1 VQKNISLKN
10 VEYSIREKPILQGVS
25 FRCSENERLCI
36 FGENGAGKST
46 LLKILCGQVEAD
58 SGIIDKQ
65 GHIRFVYVPQEFDHK
80 YKEVT
85 IEGYIKELAG
95 DKFLQKVFNYGNEL
109 GFNIEKNKEAL
120 CGSLSG
126 GQQKIVA
133 LSVAFALSPDF
144 LLMDEPENHLDI
156 VSRIELVSLLKDF
169 RGGIIFI
176 SHDRLLIDAI
186 ATKIGEIAGGKIH
199 ISEGGYDDYIAMKME
214 RIGGLQRQYD
224 AESKRIKQLS
234 SAIVILQQKAFRGK
248 EISAY
253 RRAKEEL
260 DGLKKAHKESA
271 RPDDKKTKIKLVG
284 TDQSIHSGKLICKM
298 DDGAFGFEKV
308 GKKARSQ
315 IFNNA
320 NLEIRSGEKIVLLGR
335 NGSGKST
342 FLKCLT
348 GELPMQKG
356 EMTWRPAVK
365 WAYFDQHAQF
375 DPEARAVEIVMDKLN
390 AIDEDART
398 ALGKMKF
405 DSDRMNQ
412 QVKSLSG
419 GERMRLRFAIV
430 FGLKPDLIILDE
442 PTNHIDE
449 VTWEVLLQAC
459 QTSKSTILLVSH
471 DYEFIEAFEPTVFWL
486 IHGQKVEARHK
497 DLNTLLDEI
506 K

>member
-1 VQKNISLKN
+1 MQKNISLRN
-10 VEYSIREKPILQGVS
+10 IEYSIREKPILQGVS
-25 FRCSENERLCI
+25 FRCNENERLCI

-46 LLKILCGQVEAD
+46 LLKILCGQVEPD
-58 SGIIDKQ
+58 SGIVDKQ

-80 YKEVT
+80 YKEVK
-85 IEGYIKELAG
+85 IEEYIKELAG
-95 DKFLQKVFNYGNEL
+95 DKLSKRVFTYAKEI
-109 GFNIEKNKEAL
+109 GFDAEKHKGKL

-126 GQQKIVA
+126 GQQKIMA
-133 LSVAFALSPDF
+133 LSVTFALSPDF
-144 LLMDEPENHLDI
+144 LLLDEPENHLDI
-156 VSRIELVSLLKDF
+156 VSRIELVSFLKEF

-199 ISEGGYDDYIAMKME
+199 ISEGGYDDYVQMKME
-214 RIGGLQRQYD
+214 RIGGQQRQYD

-260 DGLKKAHKESA
+260 DGLKKAHKESS
-271 RPDDKKTKIKLVG
+271 RPDDTKTRIKLSSGEQTIHTGKLVCKMDEGSFSFGKTKIFDNV
-284 TDQSIHSGKLICKM
+284 
-298 DDGAFGFEKV
+298 
-308 GKKARSQ
+308 
-315 IFNNA
+315 

-348 GELPMQKG
+348 GELPLTKG
-356 EMTWRPAVK
+356 ENTWRPAVK

-375 DPEARAVEIVMDKLN
+375 DPEARAVEIVMEKLN
-390 AIDEDART
+390 ALEEDART
-398 ALGKMKF
+398 ALGKMRF
-405 DSDRMNQ
+405 DKDRMDQ
-412 QVKSLSG
+412 HVKSLSG

-449 VTWEVLLQAC
+449 VTWEILLQAC

-471 DYEFIEAFEPTVFWL
+471 DYEFIEAFEPSVFWV
-486 IHGQKVEARHK
+486 IHGQKVLARHK

>member
-1 VQKNISLKN
+1 MQKNISLKN

-46 LLKILCGQVEAD
+46 LLKILCGQLDAD

-80 YKEVT
+80 YKEVS

-95 DKFLQKVFNYGNEL
+95 EKLSQKVFNYANEL
-109 GFNIEKNKEAL
+109 GFNVEKNKESL

-156 VSRIELVSLLKDF
+156 VSRIELVSLLKEF

-186 ATKIGEIAGGKIH
+186 ATKIGELAGGKIH
-199 ISEGGYDDYIAMKME
+199 ISEGGYDDYIEMKME

-224 AESKRIKQLS
+224 AETKRIKQLS

-271 RPDDKKTKIKLVG
+271 RPDDKKTKIKLAG
-284 TDQSIHSGKLICKM
+284 ADQSIHSGKLICKM
-298 DDGAFGFEKV
+298 NEGTFKFA
-308 GKKARSQ
+308 KKQ
-315 IFNNA
+315 IFNNV

-348 GELPMQKG
+348 GELALTKG
-356 EMTWRPAVK
+356 DTAWRPAVK

-375 DPEARAVEIVMDKLN
+375 DPESRAVEIVMDKLN
-390 AIDEDART
+390 ATDEDART

-471 DYEFIEAFEPTVFWL
+471 DYEFIEAFDPSVFWL
-486 IHGQKVEARHK
+486 IHGQKVEARYK

-506 K
+506 KN